1 MKIEIVEQR
10 VLTADEG
17 MTLTNGET
25 FGKTVVL
32 PVSADANTWHEITD
46 EEVARLQA
54 ETEEAGEGE

>member
-1 MKIEIVEQR
+1 MKMEILEQK

-32 PVSADANTWHEITD
+32 PVSADAEAWHEITD
-46 EEVARLQA
+46 EEAERLQA
-54 ETEEAGEGE
+54 EAVESED